1 MKKSFVLL
9 LILAFAA
16 GYGLNTLVESIGIEQ
31 NKTGGDVSKAKRY
44 NKIRNDEQLNLLQDK
59 LQNDDDYFLQT
70 KDVTAFLLSRAN
82 TLADL
87 TKRSVNQCSGIEE
100 LTEQV
105 AGLKSL
111 NLKASNTE
119 LALEDI
125 RNGLDRMA
133 QGKDVPDY
141 DQSFNNALAG
151 FFRIENQMDFGKSFV
166 EAAGK
171 YLESNENAELAAL
184 VSDWAIFSYQD
195 AKLNKS
201 ENDMAYWDEKYKEMS
216 NNATEGLNQDAL
228 SGLNDL
234 NEVADGLI
242 LNSLGIIDM
251 LQVLHLDFGTTPD
264 YSGITPP
271 QPRPLKRD
279 TLIY

>member
-1 MKKSFVLL
+1 MKKGFVLL

-16 GYGLNTLVESIGIEQ
+16 GYGLNTLVESIGVEQ

-44 NKIRNDEQLNLLQDK
+44 NRIRNDEQLNLLQDK
-59 LQNDDDYFLQT
+59 LQNDDEYFNQT
-70 KDVTAFLLSRAN
+70 KEVSSFLLSRVN

-105 AGLKSL
+105 PGLKSL

-151 FFRIENQMDFGKSFV
+151 FFRIENQMDLGKSFV

-171 YLESNENAELAAL
+171 YLESYENAELAAL
-184 VSDWAIFSYQD
+184 VSEWTVYSYQD

-201 ENDMAYWDEKYKEMS
+201 VNDMAYWDDKFKKMS
-216 NNATEGLNQDAL
+216 VDAT
-228 SGLNDL
+228 
-234 NEVADGLI
+234 DGLG
-242 LNSLGIIDM
+242 LESLSALDASSRASDELLSNSLIDM
-251 LQVLHLDFGTTPD
+251 LQVLHLDFGTPSG
-264 YSGITPP
+264 YPGITPP
-271 QPRPLKRD
+271 QPHPIRRD
-279 TLIY
+279 TLIW